1 MVKISDMHPF
11 ALIIVIFQLI
21 FICQSALGQS
31 ALDSAQRMS
40 IQQCIDFALSNQ
52 PIYKQ
57 SKIDEEIAE
66 RTLRAN
72 LAGWFPQISGSY
84 ALTHYWQMPVSLFPV
99 DFNNPSGP
107 KRAIRLGVPNQSSI
121 SVTAQQIL
129 YSGDLMLAA
138 KAGRYARLQ
147 ATENTTNNQINIIV
161 NVSKAFYDVLIT
173 EQQLAVTEQD
183 IVRQQKLLDDTY
195 NMYVSGVADKIDY
208 KRTTIALNNSK
219 SSKKRSQETLHYKY
233 TYLKQQM
240 GFPSDQKLSLIY
252 DTQTMRREAVFDTT
266 KVPDY
271 KQRIEY
277 QLLQTQMH
285 LQQVNEQYY
294 KYGFVPTIAGYVNYN
309 LLYLNKSFSQLY
321 SQSYPNSSFGVT
333 ATVPIFTGTRRLQ
346 NVQKAKLQVKR
357 VQLDQEYFKEQ
368 VQTQYAQAMGAYK
381 SNWNDML
388 VQEENLKTAQE
399 VYDLV
404 KFQYQEGI
412 KAYVDVITSESDLR
426 QAELNYLNAV
436 YNLLSSKLDLQKAL
450 GVIK

>member
-1 MVKISDMHPF
+1 MVKISDMLRVTLRIIIFH
-11 ALIIVIFQLI
+11 IIVISQTAF
-21 FICQSALGQS
+21 GQS
-31 ALDSAQRMS
+31 SSDTTQRMS
-40 IQQCIDFALSNQ
+40 LQQCIDFALSNQ

-57 SKIDEEIAE
+57 SKVDEEIAE

-72 LAGWFPQISGSY
+72 LAGWFPQISASY

-99 DFNNPSGP
+99 DFNNPSGA

-121 SVTAQQIL
+121 SFTAQQIL

-138 KAGRYARLQ
+138 KAGRFARLQ
-147 ATENTTNNQINIIV
+147 ASEITSNNEINIIV

-183 IVRQQKLLDDTY
+183 IVRQQKLFDDTY
-195 NMYVSGVADKIDY
+195 NLYVSGVADKIDY
-208 KRTTIALNNSK
+208 KRTSIALNNSK
-219 SSKKRSQETLHYKY
+219 SAKKRTQETLTYKY

-240 GFPSDQKLSLIY
+240 GFPSDQNLSLIF
-252 DTQTMRREAVFDTT
+252 DTDLMKREAVFDTNQ
-266 KVPDY
+266 VPDY
-271 KQRIEY
+271 KRRIEY
-277 QLLQTQMH
+277 QLLQTQMQ
-285 LQQVNEQYY
+285 LQKVNEQYY
-294 KYGFVPTIAGYVNYN
+294 KYGFLPTIAGYVTYN
-309 LLYLNKSFSQLY
+309 MVYLNKSFSELY
-321 SQSYPNSSFGVT
+321 NQNYPNSAFGIS
-333 ATVPIFTGTRRLQ
+333 AYVPIFQGTRRLQ

-357 VQLDQEYFKEQ
+357 VQLDQEYFKDQ

-381 SNWNDML
+381 SNWNDMI

-412 KAYVDVITSESDLR
+412 KPYVDVITSESDLR
-426 QAELNYLNAV
+426 QAELNYLDAL

>member
-1 MVKISDMHPF
+1 
-11 ALIIVIFQLI
+11 
-21 FICQSALGQS
+21 
-31 ALDSAQRMS
+31 
-40 IQQCIDFALSNQ
+40 
-52 PIYKQ
+52 
-57 SKIDEEIAE
+57 
-66 RTLRAN
+66 
-72 LAGWFPQISGSY
+72 
-84 ALTHYWQMPVSLFPV
+84 
-99 DFNNPSGP
+99 
-107 KRAIRLGVPNQSSI
+107 
-121 SVTAQQIL
+121 
-129 YSGDLMLAA
+129 
-138 KAGRYARLQ
+138 
-147 ATENTTNNQINIIV
+147 
-161 NVSKAFYDVLIT
+161 
-173 EQQLAVTEQD
+173 
-183 IVRQQKLLDDTY
+183 
-195 NMYVSGVADKIDY
+195 
-208 KRTTIALNNSK
+208 
-219 SSKKRSQETLHYKY
+219 
-233 TYLKQQM
+233 
-240 GFPSDQKLSLIY
+240 
-252 DTQTMRREAVFDTT
+252 MRREAVFDTT

-294 KYGFVPTIAGYVNYN
+294 KYGFVPTIVGYVNYN